1 MKEDFLHYLWQF
13 QKWNILPL
21 KTVHQQEIYV
31 HKTGQYLQQAGPDF
45 FNALIEIDQQLWA
58 GSVEIHLKSSDWF
71 AHHHEK
77 DAHYENVILHVVW
90 EHDMEIYRQD
100 GSMIPT
106 LVFTDFVSHD
116 LILEHEQFMKPKSWI
131 YCEKQ
136 IKNVPV
142 FQIQAWLERLFFERL
157 ERKSHDI
164 AILLEH
170 QTFDWE
176 AVLFKMLTK
185 NFGLNHNGAAF
196 FEMAQHIPFGIVR
209 KEAHNLLSLEALFL
223 GAAGLLS
230 VESEDVY
237 FLKLKE
243 QWQYLQEKYQI
254 FHKVVIK
261 TTFYKL
267 RPDNFPTIRLVQLA
281 QLYHL
286 HYQLFSLLIE
296 SNSYDGIQ
304 NVFKLKA
311 SEYWETHYN
320 FTHESPKKSKNITRS
335 FVDLIVINTIVPVK
349 FMYAQNQGN
358 DATESLLEIM
368 TSMPAEHNAILE
380 KFALFGVNATN
391 AMESQALIEL
401 KSQYCEFRRCMQ
413 CAVGTYCLKY

>member
-31 HKTGQYLQQAGPDF
+31 HKPGQYLQQAGPDF

-77 DAHYENVILHVVW
+77 DANYENVILHVVW

-106 LVFTDFVSHD
+106 LVFPDFVSHD
-116 LILEHEQFMKPKSWI
+116 LILEYEQFMKPKSWI

-142 FQIQAWLERLFFERL
+142 FQFQAWLERLFFERL

-286 HYQLFSLLIE
+286 NYQLFSLLIE
-296 SNSYDGIQ
+296 SNSYEGIQ

-358 DATESLLEIM
+358 DATEALLEIM

-380 KFALFGVNATN
+380 KFALFGVNATS

-413 CAVGTYCLKY
+413 CAVGTHCLKY